1 MKLRLDKLTN
11 GAILI
16 LIIIASL
23 IFLKSILVPFV
34 LAVIAWLIVVE
45 VRTAIGGLLNSKQ
58 NKIPIWFQNIMAS
71 IAIFAFIFIEV
82 KVLGV
87 SIQNL
92 SESMVKYDDN
102 LLLIED
108 QINKFFNIDLTPH
121 LNKMVGDFNFTTLL
135 KNVLSSITG
144 LFGNTFTIVLYMI
157 FLLFEEAAFGKK
169 IEQIYPDKVEYNNAM
184 QMITRIGKTVSG
196 YLTLKTLV
204 SLLTG
209 GLSYVVLLIMGVE
222 APFFWASIIIYL
234 NFIPTIGSLIAT
246 LFPAFFT
253 IIQFADFSAGLIV
266 LFAVG
271 TIQVIV
277 GNIIEPRIMGNT
289 LNISGLVVLLAL
301 SFWGAIWGVWGMI
314 LSVPITVL
322 MIIIFAEFDSTRAV
336 AIILSENGIVDTKK
350 KEDC

>member
-1 MKLRLDKLTN
+1 MMVRLDKLTY

-16 LIIIASL
+16 LIIIGSL
-23 IFLKSILVPFV
+23 IFLKDILVPFV

-45 VRTAIGGLLNSKQ
+45 VRSTIGGIIGSEKH
-58 NKIPIWFQNIMAS
+58 KIPMWIQNILAS
-71 IAIFAFIFIEV
+71 ITIFVFIFLEV
-82 KVLGV
+82 KVL
-87 SIQNL
+87 SISMQNL
-92 SESMVKYDDN
+92 SNSMVKYDDN
-102 LLLIED
+102 LMMIEK
-108 QINKFFNIDLTPH
+108 QINDFFNIDITSH
-121 LNKMVGDFNFTTLL
+121 FNKMVGDFNFTTLL
-135 KNVLSSITG
+135 KNVLSSVTG

-157 FLLFEEAAFGKK
+157 FLLFEEVAFGKK
-169 IEQIYPDKVEYNNAM
+169 IEQIYPNKEEYDNAIA
-184 QMITRIGKTVSG
+184 MIQKIGKTVSS

-209 GLSYVVLLIMGVE
+209 ILSYVVLLLMGVE

-253 IIQFADFSAGLIV
+253 IIQFGEFSAGLIV
-266 LFAVG
+266 LLAVG
-271 TIQVIV
+271 AIQVVV
-277 GNIIEPRIMGNT
+277 GNLIEPKIMGNS

-301 SFWGAIWGVWGMI
+301 SFWGSIWGVWGMI

-336 AIILSENGIVDTKK
+336 AILLSENGIVEARKK
-350 KEDC
+350 DC

>member
-1 MKLRLDKLTN
+1 MMLRLDKLTYV
-11 GAILI
+11 AILI

-45 VRTAIGGLLNSKQ
+45 VRTAIGGVINSKKH
-58 NKIPIWFQNIMAS
+58 KIPMWLQNILAS
-71 IAIFAFIFIEV
+71 ITIFVFIFLEV
-82 KVLGV
+82 KVLSV
-87 SIQNL
+87 SMQNL
-92 SESMVKYDDN
+92 SSSMVKYDDN
-102 LLLIED
+102 LMMIEQ
-108 QINKFFNIDLTPH
+108 QINNFFNIDITSH
-121 LNKMVGDFNFTTLL
+121 FNKMIGDFNFTTLL

-157 FLLFEEAAFGKK
+157 FILFEEAAFGKK
-169 IEQIYPDKVEYNNAM
+169 IEQIYPNKEEYNNAM
-184 QMITRIGKTVSG
+184 KMITRIGKTVSS
-196 YLTLKTLV
+196 YLTLKTMV
-204 SLLTG
+204 SILTG

-253 IIQFADFSAGLIV
+253 IIQFGDFSAGLIV
-266 LFAVG
+266 LVAVG

-277 GNIIEPRIMGNT
+277 GNIIEPKIMGNT

-301 SFWGAIWGVWGMI
+301 SFWGSIWGVWGMI

-336 AIILSENGIVDTKK
+336 AILLSENGIVETKQK
-350 KEDC
+350 DC